1 MNEERMTA
9 DAPEQA
15 SAPPRQA
22 QATSLIDRQSRFNG
36 TYQALQNLRI
46 EGAASGEIDCRGT
59 LIVAESA
66 VVNAKVNVRDIRIA
80 GELQGEVDCAG
91 RFELMPTARVNAT
104 VRARQ
109 VVVHEGA
116 VYNGELTMVTEEM
129 QRQAPERQASERR
142 AEARPA
148 AQDMPAEEAPRME
161 RAELPADADDRQLE
175 KLPDASEF
183 GRRLSEVLESRPA
196 TRRRS

>member
-1 MNEERMTA
+1 MNEERMTSTDPA
-9 DAPEQA
+9 APEQA
-15 SAPPRQA
+15 SPAPRQA

-80 GELQGEVDCAG
+80 GEMQGEVECAG

-116 VYNGELTMVTEEM
+116 VYNGDLTMITEEM
-129 QRQAPERQASERR
+129 QRQREERR
-142 AEARPA
+142 TETRVADTRL
-148 AQDMPAEEAPRME
+148 DEEAPRME
-161 RAELPADADDRQLE
+161 RADTQAQVEDRQLE
-175 KLPDASEF
+175 KVPDASEF
-183 GRRLSEVLESRPA
+183 GRRLSEVLESRPT
-196 TRRRS
+196 TRRRP

>member
-1 MNEERMTA
+1 MEMNEERMTA

-116 VYNGELTMVTEEM
+116 VYNGELTMVTEET
-129 QRQAPERQASERR
+129 QRQAPERR
-142 AEARPA
+142 ADARPPVV
-148 AQDMPAEEAPRME
+148 QESSAEEAPRME
-161 RAELPADADDRQLE
+161 RAELAAEADDRQLE

>member
-9 DAPEQA
+9 TDTPAPEQA
-15 SAPPRQA
+15 SAAPRQA

-46 EGAASGEIDCRGT
+46 EGSASGEIDCRGT

-80 GELQGEVDCAG
+80 GEMQGEVDCAG
-91 RFELMPTARVNAT
+91 RFELMPTARVNAM

-116 VYNGELTMVTEEM
+116 VYNGELTMVTEET
-129 QRQAPERQASERR
+129 QRQAPERRTETR
-142 AEARPA
+142 AVPVEEAR
-148 AQDMPAEEAPRME
+148 EEAPRME
-161 RAELPADADDRQLE
+161 HADAPAQAEERQLE